1 MVIKDRTEISSPLHP
16 SLVLSSVKTISTRCW
31 WSLIFRHGRQRHQ
44 TQTGADPHFG
54 GHHHSLQSRTSRIL
68 RDVPVIHVG
77 AEGMRYVYFL
87 FILRV
92 YGLTKHDTRSRQ
104 LTWRGFEKGTLCNCA
119 LYRVCVDVCVGRWST
134 QVLLTVSQWHDY
146 NSNTWN
152 ISLNGGCPTP
162 GSACVTSSQNVK
174 RAQWTEIL

>member
-104 LTWRGFEKGTLCNCA
+104 LTWRGFEKGTLC
-119 LYRVCVDVCVGRWST
+119 LQLRFISGVCGCMRGSLVD
-134 QVLLTVSQWHDY
+134 
-146 NSNTWN
+146 
-152 ISLNGGCPTP
+152 
-162 GSACVTSSQNVK
+162 TSVVDCFSMT
-174 RAQWTEIL
+174 RL